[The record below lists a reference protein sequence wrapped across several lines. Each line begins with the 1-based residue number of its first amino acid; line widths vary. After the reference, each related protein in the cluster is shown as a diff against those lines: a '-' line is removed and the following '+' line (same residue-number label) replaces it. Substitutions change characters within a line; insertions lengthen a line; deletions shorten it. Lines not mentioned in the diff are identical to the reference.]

1 MNYVGI
7 DVSKAH
13 LDVSIRPIGS
23 QWRASNTEAGIGQ
36 VVSQLKDA
44 SPQLVVMEATGGI
57 EAPLSAALL
66 AASLPVV
73 VVNPRQ
79 IRDFAKATGR
89 LAKTD
94 TLDAEVIA
102 HFAEAVRPE
111 VRPLPD
117 SQGQELSAILSRR
130 RQLVGM
136 LTSEKNRLGTARKS
150 VRKGILSHINWLK
163 SALSDVDRELRD
175 SLRKSPAYRDKD
187 NLLKSIKGIGP
198 VTSITLIAELPEL
211 GKLNRNQIAALVGVA
226 PLNRDSGSFRGR
238 RTIWG
243 GRGRVRATLYMSTLV
258 AVRFNPVI
266 RAFYERLLSVGKP
279 KKVALT
285 ACMRKL
291 LLIANAMVKNGTRW
305 GQFQIS

>member
-13 LDVSIRPIGS
+13 LDVSIRPTGS

-66 AASLPVV
+66 AANLPVV

-117 SQGQELSAILSRR
+117 SQGQQLSAILSRR

-136 LTSEKNRLGTARKS
+136 LTSEKNRLSTAPKS
-150 VRKGILSHINWLK
+150 VRKGILSHIDWLK
-163 SALSDVDRELRD
+163 NALADVDRELRD

-211 GKLNRNQIAALVGVA
+211 GRLNRNQIAALVGVA

-238 RTIWG
+238 RAIWG

-258 AVRFNPVI
+258 AVRFNSVI
-266 RAFYERLLSVGKP
+266 KAFYQRLLSAGKP

-305 GQFQIS
+305 GQFQPS